1 MSVLKEFTSLA
12 HGPVAIGT
20 PFSVQYR
27 VEGEPPG
34 GTIAVTCD
42 DPYSAGPDIPVTK
55 LQGTAKITIHGPKG
69 AATVTVHG
77 DLVETH
83 SFVQDVE

>member
-12 HGPVAIGT
+12 SGPVTIGT
-20 PFSVQYR
+20 AFSVQYR

-42 DPYSAGPDIPVTK
+42 GPYSASPDIPVTR
-55 LQGTAKITIHGPKG
+55 LQGTARITIHGPKG
-69 AATVTVHG
+69 AATVVVHG
-77 DLVETH
+77 ELVETH
-83 SFVQDVE
+83 SFPQDVE